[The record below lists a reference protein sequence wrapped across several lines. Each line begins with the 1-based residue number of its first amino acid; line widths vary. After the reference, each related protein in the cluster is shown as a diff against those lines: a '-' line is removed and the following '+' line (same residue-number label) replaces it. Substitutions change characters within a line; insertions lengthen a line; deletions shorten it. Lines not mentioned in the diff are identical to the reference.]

1 MARKKAMNNQESL
14 FGLDEVLPASESV
27 AKNNQEDNHVG
38 EPSRLLGSAGTQ
50 REDSEREATLRS
62 GVGRQQRTMEE
73 HRGRVASA
81 GDVGAAVRGTR
92 SHGSS
97 NESEDSAGTPHRDG
111 VFRGDGEAV
120 LDGLDSGRES
130 ERAGGNRPGS
140 VGGIQSGETGARSE
154 ESRTD
159 FADSDGLDGRERS
172 SAMAGNRRTR
182 DLFTEQGN
190 LSGARGD
197 GGLALPVALED
208 SGARTGVPVTFVPG
222 TDLLVPTTA
231 KARFHANLAVL
242 GLLETLDSEHRYATA
257 AEQRVLSS
265 WSSWGAIPEVFDP
278 THGAWAKEREELQQR
293 LNAQEWD
300 AARVTTLNA
309 HYTEPKIAKAMWTA
323 LEGAGFV
330 DGVVIE
336 PGCGAGTFIGQAP
349 PTATMLGVE
358 LDPVTARIASHLYP
372 EAIVHGYGYEKLMMP
387 EGVASAAIG
396 NVPFGNFRVH
406 DPRHNS
412 AKLNIHNH
420 FIAKSLRMVA
430 PGGYVAMI
438 TSSYTMDA
446 STSTARREI
455 AKYGDLV
462 SAVRL
467 PSGAFKEVAGTDVLT
482 DVLVFRRREANAKV
496 DESRID
502 AWVETG
508 TLAVDGHE
516 LTTNQWYIDNP
527 SAILGEVKARSNQFG
542 QQVMEVAGSGIT
554 SERLGERLNTDIALS
569 MQTGLGYAPVLK
581 VIPATALTELKTP
594 GLHIEPAHADAVIGH
609 VQLTAKRNGLEAY
622 GVDGLWEPVK
632 VPSTGQKQR
641 LAEYGDLI
649 AIKDVARELIDAQR
663 SGNLDGEEREALRQS
678 LLNRYESY
686 SAEYGPINRFTLA
699 AGRKPPQ
706 SVIDKKL
713 KAAETEWRRDLD
725 SDLSPAERREAD
737 APDEIRDQ
745 WLTNALD
752 VEDVRVQEHTVA
764 LRSDP
769 DFGLLMSVER
779 FDEET
784 GEARP
789 SALCLE
795 DILGT
800 TASVRQAES
809 PADALAICLD
819 ESRTVD
825 LVRIGELLDLN
836 ETEARDALGELVFE
850 DPRTNDLVPA
860 VHYLSGD
867 VLSKLDAAHD
877 AVAAGQLH
885 FESNISA
892 LDNVKRRKVEHFEIN
907 TKPGGYWVDPQDY
920 ADFCHDTFKATVQ
933 VEQNPLNDTWAL
945 TGPALSKFAADVQ
958 FAFGVGKKKTPVWV
972 LEQLMNNRSLKITKT
987 IDVETA
993 TGWVKRSVE
1002 DTKATAVA
1010 RAKGAALTDAFAK
1023 WLYVD
1028 DSRRDRVVEKY
1039 NRMFNSYVSPDY
1051 KSLAGHMSLP
1061 GVAERF
1067 IPHHYQ
1073 REAVARIVN
1082 EPTVL
1087 LDHVVGAGKTGTM
1100 VMGAMELRRTGI
1112 ARKPWVVVPNHLVD
1126 QISREFKEW
1135 YPASSVLA
1143 MPTGADEEAR
1153 RRYVAA
1159 SATGDWD
1166 AVIVPFSTF
1175 EKISVDPVKTRAW
1188 IEEETSELRQ
1198 SLEARKASGEKS
1210 RITVKTIEAAIKKL
1224 EVRHEA
1230 ITSNKD
1236 AGLTFEDSGCDYLFV
1251 DEAHGFKNLRR
1262 SSDFQE
1268 LAHTGSNRA
1277 SDLDYKLRSLR
1288 ESKTDQAISEG
1299 RDTTDYLPAVA
1310 TFATGT
1316 PVANSLAEMWVM
1328 QHYLRPDLLEKAS
1341 LKTVDAW
1348 GNQFTKSA
1356 TKIELSP
1363 SGSEYKARERL
1374 SKFVNVPE
1382 LLAMTNQFT
1391 SSVSTDDITAKLP
1404 TLVDGKRT
1412 PMVRPAS
1419 DHVLEYVAELAERA
1433 ENLPN
1438 DPSIDNLLKITND
1451 GRSVALDPRLAGL
1464 EADPDGGRVAQ
1475 VSEQILRIHRNTNE
1489 ASYKNTFD
1497 EIEPLQGGLQ
1507 LVFADRAIPNTEGR
1521 FSIYDAITDD
1531 LVAGGIPR
1539 EEIAFIH
1546 DTESD
1551 ADKAALFDRCRNGK
1565 VRVLFGSTERMGT
1578 GTNVQKRAV
1587 ALHHVDIPWRPADL
1601 EQREG
1606 RIIRQ
1611 GNQTESVEILNYVT
1625 EGTFDVY
1632 MWQTV
1637 TRKAE
1642 FIAQIKHVNIDARTV
1657 DDISSDFALMAAEMK
1672 ALATGNPELI
1682 EYSQLTSDIH
1692 TLEVLERAH
1701 WDAMAMLKIERQGI
1715 KQELNVVQEVVQSIQ
1730 TSLGKAKDTS
1740 GEKFIMR
1747 IGDVETRE
1755 RDTAGR
1761 ALTHAMGSL
1770 VAKARMSEDFRPK
1783 ALAQIGG
1790 FTVSAQW
1797 SGRSMTIGL
1806 HGVKGVSRTWTEE
1819 VWSRTGAGH
1828 GLVTRL
1834 ENLVSALPEE
1844 HQSQLQKVADRTERL
1859 AQLEAM
1865 DLEAPYGEAT
1875 TLAQKRVEADLL
1887 RDKLGMP
1894 ELGSAEE
1901 VETVVETMVMFED
1914 LPSFMT
1920 QQRIRSNGLCVGD
1933 ILEVKRGNPKGTLE
1947 FVGKE
1952 ADTGQY
1958 LLMPIDAGDEQ
1969 PEPINIGYSLP
1980 DKFELVSRRLDALTP
1995 VEVAAYDLPL
2005 TDQIASGVEAVQIGD
2020 VVTVQGTVGSSQADI
2035 HGTLVERHHI
2045 AVPYGFS
2052 KFELDIQTENDV
2064 VTVLVGGR
2072 DIAIVRHNVLDPA
2085 EEALNAV
2092 RAAEA
2097 EQERRRMVTST
2108 TLMPGDV
2115 LLEDVPGFGLQGDVF
2130 MPKFRDETYR
2140 PQTSFRDPATGATRE
2155 VQGTYEPRPLE
2166 IQQGRELSRDEL
2178 ALLFGE
2184 ISVVSIG
2191 ELRRGD
2197 RVLSTDLNP
2206 KATIA
2211 EEVHIVSIGF
2221 GPRHDVEYRPV
2232 NAPWEYPRTAI
2243 RMDAQEIP
2251 LLGRRYGALDDLEFS
2266 ILQNPGQV
2274 EGARLKDVDD
2284 SLVGSWVEFKGYLQ
2298 PPKNAWMR
2306 SDENTAFVRGRLIGT
2321 EVNEIRSSSR
2331 GTTPYYTLTI
2341 ETEGQKQTLGSY
2353 DAGRTVTVFSS
2364 SDAPNPS
2371 DYRGMELFEP
2381 VVEES
2386 SEFDMPA
2393 LDYELETLTNVE
2405 LDGFQSEP
2413 VAETGIE
2420 EIPTSTE
2427 ESSISVSSAAP
2438 ATAELGEALPND
2450 IQPVSLDQEA
2460 EISDSLRLDDEINV
2474 VSAEEKPVPEPLGDS
2489 LPDSIDTSEIKT
2501 AIEESTVQPAE
2512 TPTKT
2517 ESPVHAARSVVP
2529 SLEHSEYSTV
2539 LTGVSDDL
2547 VLAELLE
2554 ESGWQRASDNSV
2566 WYLPD
2571 EISQTD
2577 KNARVHKIQ
2586 EYFESVHLELVTK
2599 THGMDSYLY
2608 SGALPIRS
2616 VAMVNLMELQPLGL
2630 DLDALRNAWV
2640 PSLPVSV
2647 VRHDVDG
2654 FVGEVII
2661 SDQTWTLKFPLSEI
2675 PVEVVGPETITAF
2688 SLQHTEG
2695 PLAATL
2701 DAVFHS
2707 QPDVTEPE
2715 HVIDV
2720 AETEAVVED
2729 SVPEVETL
2737 EDSKAVVEE
2746 PNATDVVSSEPVFAA
2761 GVPSIDRERDRRI
2774 MIAAHVLPGAVLVA
2788 DSGARVAVLS
2798 SERTKGDNMALVI
2811 TNADSPGKTKTLEVS
2826 GWKKFSV
2833 EPLPM
2838 HLGTDNK
2845 FAAKELGPQNNY
2857 QQVWWDAK
2865 SHDAGYVLGMV
2876 GPVSNNQVEL
2886 FVHDGKGSAFS
2897 VKMDAI
2903 TQLST
2908 RTIEPPARTAEHDPA
2923 LDMSMGGS
2931 ADHGHSM
2938 S

>member
-14 FGLDEVLPASESV
+14 FGLDEVMPASESV
-27 AKNNQEDNHVG
+27 SKNNQEDNHVG
-38 EPSRLLGSAGTQ
+38 EPSGLLGSAGTQ
-50 REDSEREATLRS
+50 REDSEREATVRS
-62 GVGRQQRTMEE
+62 GVGRQQGTLEE

-81 GDVGAAVRGTR
+81 RDAGAAVRGTR

-154 ESRTD
+154 ESGTD
-159 FADSDGLDGRERS
+159 FADSDGLDGGERS
-172 SAMAGNRRTR
+172 SAMAGNRRTG

-190 LSGARGD
+190 LFGARGD
-197 GGLALPVALED
+197 GGLAL
-208 SGARTGVPVTFVPG
+208 SGARTGVPATFVPG

-231 KARFHANLAVL
+231 KARFQANLAVL
-242 GLLETLDSEHRYATA
+242 DLLENLESEHRYATA

-278 THGAWAKEREELQQR
+278 THEAWAKEREELQQR

-309 HYTEPKIAKAMWTA
+309 HYTEPKIAKAMWKA

-502 AWVETG
+502 AWVEVG
-508 TLAVDGHE
+508 TLAVDGQE
-516 LTTNQWYIDNP
+516 LTTNQWFMDNP
-527 SAILGEVKARSNQFG
+527 SAILGDVKVRSNQFG
-542 QQVMEVAGSGIT
+542 QQVMEVAGSGVT
-554 SERLGERLNTDIALS
+554 SERLGERLSTDIALAT
-569 MQTGLGYAPVLK
+569 QNGLGYAPALK
-581 VIPATALTELKTP
+581 VMPATALTELKTP
-594 GLHIEPAHADAVIGH
+594 GLRTEPAHADAVIGH
-609 VQLTAKRNGLEAY
+609 VRLTAKRQGLESY

-632 VPSTGQKQR
+632 VPSAGQKAR

-663 SGNLDGEEREALRQS
+663 SGNLDSEERSTLRQS

-686 SAEYGPINRFTLA
+686 AAEYGPINRFTLA

-706 SVIDKKL
+706 SVIAKKL
-713 KAAETEWRRDLD
+713 KNAETEWRRDLD
-725 SDLSPAERREAD
+725 SEMSPAERRD
-737 APDEIRDQ
+737 AEVPDEMREQ

-789 SALCLE
+789 SSLCLE

-800 TASVRQAES
+800 TTGVRQAES

-836 ETEARDALGELVFE
+836 ETEARDALGTLVFE
-850 DPRTNDLVPA
+850 DPRSNDLIPA

-892 LDNVKRRKVEHFEIN
+892 LEGVKRRKVEHFEIN
-907 TKPGGYWVDPQDY
+907 TKPGGYWIDPQDY
-920 ADFCHDTFKATVQ
+920 ADFCLETFKATVQ

-993 TGWVKRSVE
+993 NGWVKRAVE

-1010 RAKGAALTDAFAK
+1010 RAKGSALTDAFAK

-1288 ESKTDQAISEG
+1288 ESKTDLAVSEG
-1299 RDTTDYLPAVA
+1299 RDITDYLPAVA

-1391 SSVSTDDITAKLP
+1391 SSVTTDDITAKLP

-1412 PMVRPAS
+1412 PLVRPAS

-1433 ENLPN
+1433 ENLPS

-1489 ASYKNTFD
+1489 ATYKNTFD
-1497 EIEPLQGGLQ
+1497 ELEPLKGGLQ
-1507 LVFADRAIPNTEGR
+1507 LVFADRAIPNTDGR
-1521 FSIYDAITDD
+1521 FSIYDAITDE

-1539 EEIAFIH
+1539 EAIAFIH

-1642 FIAQIKHVNIDARTV
+1642 FIAQIKQAHVDARTV
-1657 DDISSDFALMAAEMK
+1657 DDVSSDFALMAAEMK

-1701 WDAMAMLKIERQGI
+1701 WDAMAMLKIEMQGI
-1715 KQELNVVQEVVQSIQ
+1715 KQELSAVQENVQSIQ
-1730 TSLGKAKDTS
+1730 TALGKTKDTS

-1770 VAKARMSEDFRPK
+1770 VAKARMNEDFRPK
-1783 ALAQIGG
+1783 ALAHIGG
-1790 FTVSAQW
+1790 FMVSAQW
-1797 SGRSMTIGL
+1797 SGKSMTIGL

-1819 VWSRTGAGH
+1819 VWSRTGAGL

-1844 HQSQLQKVADRTERL
+1844 HQHQLDKVADRTERL
-1859 AQLEAM
+1859 SQLETM
-1865 DLEAPYGEAT
+1865 DLDAPYSEAQA
-1875 TLAQKRVEADLL
+1875 LAQKRAEADLL
-1887 RDKLGMP
+1887 RERLGMP
-1894 ELGSAEE
+1894 ELGSADE
-1901 VETVVETMVMFED
+1901 VEAVVEPMVMFAD
-1914 LPSFMT
+1914 LPSFMKD
-1920 QQRIRSNGLCVGD
+1920 QRLQSSSLCVGD
-1933 ILEVKRGNPKGTLE
+1933 ILEVKSGKPKGTFEYLGE
-1947 FVGKE
+1947 ESG
-1952 ADTGQY
+1952 TGRI
-1958 LLMPIDAGDEQ
+1958 LMMPIDAGDEHL
-1969 PEPINIGYSLP
+1969 EPVDIGYSLP
-1980 DKFELVSRRLDALTP
+1980 DKTELVSRRLDALTP
-1995 VEVAAYDLPL
+1995 VELAAYQLPL
-2005 TDQIASGVEAVQIGD
+2005 TDQLVSDVEQVQIGD
-2020 VVTVQGTVGSSQADI
+2020 LITVQGIHEGQRIDL
-2035 HGTLVERHHI
+2035 HGTLSASQQI
-2045 AVPYGFS
+2045 SVPYGLP
-2052 KFELDIQTENDV
+2052 KYDLEIQTESGML
-2064 VTVLVGGR
+2064 TVQVQSRNIGL
-2072 DIAIVRHNVLDPA
+2072 VRHDVLDPA
-2085 EEALNAV
+2085 AEALKAAQ
-2092 RAAEA
+2092 AAEA
-2097 EQERRRMVTST
+2097 ELMRRAQVTTST
-2108 TLMPGDV
+2108 LLPGDV
-2115 LLEDVPGFGLQGDVF
+2115 LLEDVEGLGLRGDVF
-2130 MPKFRDETYR
+2130 MPKFRDEGYR
-2140 PQTSFRDPATGATRE
+2140 ANTSFRDPNTGEPRD
-2155 VQGTYEPRPLE
+2155 VSGFYEPRQVDIMP
-2166 IQQGRELSRDEL
+2166 GRELTATEVESLYGSE
-2178 ALLFGE
+2178 
-2184 ISVVSIG
+2184 SVLTVAD
-2191 ELRRGD
+2191 LRRGD
-2197 RVLSTDLNP
+2197 RVLSTDLDP

-2211 EEVHIVSIGF
+2211 EQIHVLDIGY
-2221 GPRHDVEYRPV
+2221 GPRHTVEYRPV
-2232 NAPWEYPRTAI
+2232 DAPWDRSRRVN
-2243 RMDAQEIP
+2243 RMENQEVG
-2251 LLGRRYGALDDLEFS
+2251 LLGRRYGALTDLEFAS
-2266 ILQNPGQV
+2266 LQNPGQV
-2274 EGARLKDVDD
+2274 EGAELRNIDD
-2284 SLVGSWVEFKGYLQ
+2284 ALVGSWVEFKGYTKQ
-2298 PPKNAWMR
+2298 PQNAWMR
-2306 SDENTAFVRGRLIGT
+2306 SDENTAFLRGRLVKAEEK
-2321 EVNEIRSSSR
+2321 EVRSSAR
-2331 GTTPYYTLTI
+2331 GTNPYFMLTI
-2341 ETEGQKQTLGSY
+2341 EADGQKQTLGSF
-2353 DAGRTVTVFSS
+2353 DRGKTVTVFSCS
-2364 SDAPNPS
+2364 SAPNPS
-2371 DYRGMELFEP
+2371 AFRGMELEQP
-2381 VVEES
+2381 VVENAAEL
-2386 SEFDMPA
+2386 EVIE
-2393 LDYELETLTNVE
+2393 LDYELDSFLETE
-2405 LDGFQSEP
+2405 I
-2413 VAETGIE
+2413 ETQ
-2420 EIPTSTE
+2420 TSA
-2427 ESSISVSSAAP
+2427 SVSEANVDFPQEPLVVDTPFSSLPEQLDDHHVDLKVEA
-2438 ATAELGEALPND
+2438 EAL
-2450 IQPVSLDQEA
+2450 
-2460 EISDSLRLDDEINV
+2460 SDRSPAV
-2474 VSAEEKPVPEPLGDS
+2474 VP
-2489 LPDSIDTSEIKT
+2489 
-2501 AIEESTVQPAE
+2501 
-2512 TPTKT
+2512 T
-2517 ESPVHAARSVVP
+2517 ESPTILDAQTEPLHAAEQKQQLEETTVGADEFSSTESEVLDERATESGYDTANAQAASITP
-2529 SLEHSEYSTV
+2529 TLEHSEYSTLLTDIDADVV
-2539 LTGVSDDL
+2539 LTGLLEQRGWVQANGRDL
-2547 VLAELLE
+2547 WFLPDGMMQQEKNEIVHATQELLE
-2554 ESGWQRASDNSV
+2554 QRHI
-2566 WYLPD
+2566 
-2571 EISQTD
+2571 EIT
-2577 KNARVHKIQ
+2577 
-2586 EYFESVHLELVTK
+2586 TT
-2599 THGMDSYLY
+2599 THGSASYLY
-2608 SGALPIRS
+2608 SGALPLRS
-2616 VAMVNLMELQPLGL
+2616 VAMVNLAEHQPIGV
-2630 DLDALRNAWV
+2630 DLEALRDVWV
-2640 PSLPVSV
+2640 PSLPVSITK
-2647 VRHDVDG
+2647 HEADG
-2654 FVGEVII
+2654 VVGEVVIN
-2661 SDQTWTLKFPLSEI
+2661 DQTWPLKIPLSDVL
-2675 PVEVVGPETITAF
+2675 VEAVGHEKITDF
-2688 SLQHTEG
+2688 SLQHTDG
-2695 PLAATL
+2695 PLVDTL
-2701 DAVFHS
+2701 DALLLS
-2707 QPDVTEPE
+2707 TLEPNEPE
-2715 HVIDV
+2715 PELDPAPEQTMDDVDTDSRLGMDTHVQDV
-2720 AETEAVVED
+2720 PDEVSAVEAD
-2729 SVPEVETL
+2729 QPEMQ
-2737 EDSKAVVEE
+2737 
-2746 PNATDVVSSEPVFAA
+2746 SSLAPVFAA
-2761 GVPSIDRERDRRI
+2761 GIPSIDRERDRRI
-2774 MIAAHVLPGAVLVA
+2774 MIAGHVLPGAVLVA
-2788 DSGARVAVLS
+2788 DSGARVVVLS
-2798 SERTKGDNMALVI
+2798 SERVRNDHVALVI

-2838 HLGTDNK
+2838 HLGHHSK
-2845 FAAKELGPQNNY
+2845 IRASALGPQNNY
-2857 QQVWWDAK
+2857 QQIWWDAK

-2876 GPVSNNQVEL
+2876 GPVTDHQVEL
-2886 FVHDGKGSAFS
+2886 LVHDGKGSAFS
-2897 VKMDAI
+2897 VKMAAD

-2908 RTIEPPARTAEHDPA
+2908 RTIELPVDSSDQDHTVAMSMIEPAEH
-2923 LDMSMGGS
+2923 
-2931 ADHGHSM
+2931 GHTIS
-2938 S
+2938 

>member
-1 MARKKAMNNQESL
+1 MARKKAMNNQEAL
-14 FGLDEVLPASESV
+14 FDFEKHEIEQIVGTS
-27 AKNNQEDNHVG
+27 QEEHNVG
-38 EPSRLLGSAGTQ
+38 EPSGLLGGAGTQ
-50 REDSEREATLRS
+50 REDSEREATVRF
-62 GVGRQQRTMEE
+62 GVGRQQGTLEE
-73 HRGRVASA
+73 HRGRMAPA
-81 GDVGAAVRGTR
+81 RDAGAAIRGTR
-92 SHGSS
+92 SHRTS
-97 NESEDSAGTPHRDG
+97 NRVEDSAGTPHRDG
-111 VFRGDGEAV
+111 VLRHDGEAL
-120 LDGLDSGRES
+120 LDGLDAGREP
-130 ERAGGNRPGS
+130 ERTRS
-140 VGGIQSGETGARSE
+140 DRQSGLGGTDTGADHGRAATD
-154 ESRTD
+154 RTD
-159 FADSDGLDGRERS
+159 RSDRDGLDGRERS
-172 SAMAGNRRTR
+172 SDVAGNRRTG
-182 DLFTEQGN
+182 DLLTEQGN
-190 LSGARGD
+190 LFGTRGD
-197 GGLALPVALED
+197 RRLTLPVELDET
-208 SGARTGVPVTFVPG
+208 GARTGVPVTFVPG

-231 KARFHANLAVL
+231 KARFQANLAVL
-242 GLLETLDSEHRYATA
+242 DLLETLESEHRYATA
-257 AEQRVLSS
+257 AEQLVLSS

-278 THGAWAKEREELQQR
+278 SHEAWAKEREELRQR

-508 TLAVDGHE
+508 TLAVDSHE

-554 SERLGERLNTDIALS
+554 SERLGTRLNTDIALAS
-569 MQTGLGYAPVLK
+569 QNGLGYAPVLK

-609 VQLTAKRNGLEAY
+609 VRLTAKRQGLESY
-622 GVDGLWEPVK
+622 GVDGLWESVK
-632 VPSTGQKQR
+632 IPKTGQKER

-663 SGNLDGEEREALRQS
+663 SGNLDVEERGALRQS

-725 SDLSPAERREAD
+725 SDLSPAERRD
-737 APDEIRDQ
+737 TDVPDEIRDQ
-745 WLTNALD
+745 WLTNALE

-819 ESRTVD
+819 ESRSVD

-892 LDNVKRRKVEHFEIN
+892 LEGVKRRKVEHFEIN
-907 TKPGGYWVDPQDY
+907 TKPGGYWIDPQDY
-920 ADFCHDTFKATVQ
+920 ADFCLETFKSTVQ
-933 VEQNPLNDTWAL
+933 VEQNPLTDTWAL

-993 TGWVKRSVE
+993 SGWVKRSVE

-1010 RAKGAALTDAFAK
+1010 RAKGTALTDAFAK

-1188 IEEETSELRQ
+1188 IEEETSELRK

-1288 ESKTDQAISEG
+1288 ESKTDQAVSEG

-1391 SSVSTDDITAKLP
+1391 SSVTTEDITAKLP

-1433 ENLPN
+1433 ENLPS

-1489 ASYKNTFD
+1489 ATYKNTFD
-1497 EIEPLQGGLQ
+1497 EVEPLQGGLQ
-1507 LVFADRAIPNTEGR
+1507 LVFADRAIPNNEGR

-1531 LVAGGIPR
+1531 LVVGGIPR

-1642 FIAQIKHVNIDARTV
+1642 FIAQIKHANIDARTV

-1715 KQELNVVQEVVQSIQ
+1715 KQELNVVREVVQSIEM
-1730 TSLGKAKDTS
+1730 SLGKAKDTS

-1770 VAKARMSEDFRPK
+1770 VAKARMNEDFRSK

-1834 ENLVSALPEE
+1834 ENLVSALPDE
-1844 HQSQLQKVADRTERL
+1844 HRSQLQKVAERTERL
-1859 AQLEAM
+1859 SQLEAM
-1865 DLEAPYGEAT
+1865 DLDAPYGEAT
-1875 TLAQKRVEADLL
+1875 ALAQKRVEADLL

-1894 ELGSAEE
+1894 EIGSADEI
-1901 VETVVETMVMFED
+1901 ETVVEPMVMFAE
-1914 LPSFMT
+1914 LPSFMR
-1920 QQRIRSNGLCVGD
+1920 QQRLQSNDLCVGD
-1933 ILEVKRGNPKGTLE
+1933 ILEVKSGKPKGTFE
-1947 FVGKE
+1947 FLGEEASTGK
-1952 ADTGQY
+1952 Y
-1958 LLMPIDAGDEQ
+1958 LMMPIDAGDEHT
-1969 PEPINIGYSLP
+1969 EPVNIGYSLP
-1980 DKFELVSRRLDALTP
+1980 DKTELVSRRLDALTP
-1995 VEVAAYDLPL
+1995 VELAAYELPL
-2005 TDQIASGVEAVQIGD
+2005 TDQIASRVDDLVVGD
-2020 VVTVQGTVGSSQADI
+2020 LVTVQGTVANKKEDVQ
-2035 HGTLVERHHI
+2035 GTLIERRQI
-2045 AVPYGFS
+2045 AVPYGYP
-2052 KFELDIQTENDV
+2052 KFDLDIQTDDGI
-2064 VTVLVGGR
+2064 VTVHLAGQNL
-2072 DIAIVRHNVLDPA
+2072 AIVRHNVLDPA
-2085 EEALNAV
+2085 AEALKAV
-2092 RAAEA
+2092 QAAEA
-2097 EQERRRMVTST
+2097 EHERRKLVTNFS
-2108 TLMPGDV
+2108 LLPGDV
-2115 LLEDVPGFGLQGDVF
+2115 LLEDAQGLGLRGDVF
-2130 MPKFRDETYR
+2130 MPKFREEAYR
-2140 PQTSFRDPATGATRE
+2140 AETSFRDPATGEPRE
-2155 VQGTYEPRPLE
+2155 VHGSYEPRALDIKP
-2166 IQQGRELSRDEL
+2166 GRELSSE
-2178 ALLFGE
+2178 E
-2184 ISVVSIG
+2184 IGMLYSRPTEFSIAD
-2191 ELRRGD
+2191 LRRGD
-2197 RVLSTDLNP
+2197 RVLSTDLDP

-2211 EEVHIVSIGF
+2211 EEIHVLNIGY
-2221 GPRHDVEYRPV
+2221 GPRHSIEYRPV
-2232 NAPWEYPRTAI
+2232 DAPWENPRTVN
-2243 RMDAQEIP
+2243 RMENQEVS

-2274 EGARLKDVDD
+2274 EGSRLKDIDD
-2284 SLVGSWVEFKGYLQ
+2284 SLVGSWVEFKGYIQ

-2306 SDENTAFVRGRLIGT
+2306 SDENTAFVRGRLMET
-2321 EVNEIRSSSR
+2321 EVNEIRSSAR

-2353 DAGRTVTVFSS
+2353 DAGKTVTVFSS
-2364 SDAPNPS
+2364 SGAPYPS
-2371 DYRGMELFEP
+2371 DYRGMELVDP
-2381 VVEES
+2381 VVEEF
-2386 SEFDMPA
+2386 SEFDVPA

-2405 LDGFQSEP
+2405 LEGFQSEP

-2420 EIPTSTE
+2420 EIHTSTE
-2427 ESSISVSSAAP
+2427 ESSISGSAAAP
-2438 ATAELGEALPND
+2438 ATAELGEALSND
-2450 IQPVSLDQEA
+2450 IQPVVSLDQEA
-2460 EISDSLRLDDEINV
+2460 GIYDIPRLDDEINV
-2474 VSAEEKPVPEPLGDS
+2474 ASAEEKPIPEPLGDG

-2501 AIEESTVQPAE
+2501 VIEERTVQPAE

-2517 ESPVHAARSVVP
+2517 EPNVHTARTVVP

-2539 LTGVSDDL
+2539 LTGISDDL

-2586 EYFESVHLELVTK
+2586 EYFERVHLELVTK

-2608 SGALPIRS
+2608 SGALPIRA

-2661 SDQTWTLKFPLSEI
+2661 SDQIWTLKFPLSEI

-2729 SVPEVETL
+2729 VAPEVETL
-2737 EDSKAVVEE
+2737 DDSRTAVEE
-2746 PNATDVVSSEPVFAA
+2746 PDAEGVISSEPVFAA

-2798 SERTKGDNMALVI
+2798 SERTNGDNVALVI

-2838 HLGTDNK
+2838 HLGSDNK

-2897 VKMDAI
+2897 VKMDAN

-2908 RTIEPPARTAEHDPA
+2908 RTIEPPAKTAEQDPA
-2923 LDMSMGGS
+2923 LDMSIVGS